1 MNDKLLI
8 ELYKENKY
16 LCELIERHSHT
27 YGINHVQ
34 LYILILAS
42 SDKRN
47 VSNIATCL
55 NISKSA
61 VSQALVGLLL
71 KRFIVKKYEDNNKK
85 SFYIELTPKGNEVKD
100 NIMDICLDLHHK
112 IKEGVGEEDLNIF
125 VTLLTK
131 VNMTIEKIVKCRED
145 IC

>member
-16 LCELIERHSHT
+16 LCELIERHSHK

-42 SDKRN
+42 TEKKN

-100 NIMDICLDLHHK
+100 NIMDICLDLHRK